1 MLKLSMDSIQILL
14 IIILVISTVFI
25 TVVGIQLALVLF
37 ETRKI
42 LRSVNKVTKGFDNVA
57 QGLSHGLGE
66 ATGFLNGF
74 KTVMKVIDVY
84 KNVKSEKSKK

>member
-1 MLKLSMDSIQILL
+1 MDSIQILL
-14 IIILVISTVFI
+14 VIILVISTVFVTI
-25 TVVGIQLALVLF
+25 VGIQLVLVLV

-42 LRSVNKVTKGFDNVA
+42 LKSINKVTKGFDEIG
-57 QGLSHGLGE
+57 QGLVHGLGE

-84 KNVKSEKSKK
+84 KDVKSEKSKK